1 MRVFL
6 NFNSNLLYKMY
17 NFFKDLFFIVVGCFF
32 AALGTGSFLL
42 PNQLS
47 SGGFAGIATIIYY
60 FFEINM
66 ATTIL
71 VLNIPLFIIGFIKFG
86 FKFILKTIFAT
97 FLYSIMIDVF
107 EPKPAIIEDMFLA
120 SVYGGILIGI
130 GLALV
135 LKANTS
141 TGGTDLIAH
150 IAQNYKINL
159 KMSTIITV
167 VDAIVIGANLIAFKK
182 LQVGLYSVIAIY
194 IIGKMIDIV
203 FEGVNFCKIIYIV
216 SDKYEELTEIIN
228 MQMKRGATGLYAKGS
243 YTQKNKMVIMCV
255 SKRNDIE
262 KIKAISKRVDPN
274 SFIIVTDAREVYG
287 LGFK

>member
-1 MRVFL
+1 MRVF
-6 NFNSNLLYKMY
+6 S
-17 NFFKDLFFIVVGCFF
+17 FFKLKIYSIYTFIKELFFIIIGCFF

-60 FFEINM
+60 FYEINM
-66 ATTIL
+66 ATTIII
-71 VLNIPLFIIGFIKFG
+71 LNIPLFIIGFFKLG
-86 FKFILKTIFAT
+86 PKFILKTIFAT
-97 FLYSIMIDVF
+97 FLYSIMIDYF
-107 EPKPAIIEDMFLA
+107 KPSNPIIEDKFLA
-120 SVYGGILIGI
+120 SIYGGIFIGI

-150 IAQNYKINL
+150 LAQNYKINL
-159 KMSTIITV
+159 KMSTIITF
-167 VDAIVIGANLIAFKK
+167 VDAVVIIGNLLAFRA
-182 LQVGLYSVIAIY
+182 LEIGLYSVIAIY

-203 FEGVNFCKIIYIV
+203 FEGINFCKVIYIV
-216 SDKYEELTEIIN
+216 SDKYDELVEIIN
-228 MQMKRGATGLYAKGS
+228 IQIKRGATGLYGKGS
-243 YTQKNKMVIMCV
+243 YTHKNKMIIMCV

-262 KIKAISKRVDPN
+262 KIKTISKKIDPEC
-274 SFIIVTDAREVYG
+274 FIIVTDAREVYG

>member
-1 MRVFL
+1 MKVFL
-6 NFNSNLLYKMY
+6 
-17 NFFKDLFFIVVGCFF
+17 FFYDLVLIVVGCLM

-60 FFEINM
+60 FWEINM

-71 VLNIPLFIIGFIKFG
+71 ILNIPLFIIGFIKLG

-97 FLYSIMIDVF
+97 FLYSVLIDFF
-107 EPKPAIIEDMFLA
+107 EAQGFFINDKFLA

-167 VDAIVIGANLIAFKK
+167 IDAIVIAANLIAFKN
-182 LQVGLYSVIAIY
+182 LEIGLYSVIAIY

-203 FEGVNFCKIIYIV
+203 FEGINFCKVIYIV
-216 SDKYEELTEIIN
+216 SDKYDELAEIIN
-228 MQMKRGATGLYAKGS
+228 LQIKRGATGLYGKGS
-243 YTQKNKMVIMCV
+243 YTRKK
-255 SKRNDIE
+255 
-262 KIKAISKRVDPN
+262 
-274 SFIIVTDAREVYG
+274 
-287 LGFK
+287 